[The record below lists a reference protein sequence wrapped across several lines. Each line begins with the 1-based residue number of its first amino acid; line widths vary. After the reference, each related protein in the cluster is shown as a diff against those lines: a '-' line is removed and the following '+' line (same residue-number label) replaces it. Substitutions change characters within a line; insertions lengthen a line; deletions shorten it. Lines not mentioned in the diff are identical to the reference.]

1 MSSVIS
7 LYLQTF
13 YKPKKTIEELI
24 TRDDSLKIS
33 FIYIAI
39 PIFFYTLMYV
49 FLTIANG
56 APSVLTPWLN
66 ISKENYYAVNRFLLA
81 PSMLICW
88 VAATSF
94 IQISSRFLG
103 GTGTYEQTL
112 VSVALSI
119 SIAMWGGLI
128 HDLPMSFLSAIGIID
143 AKQHEIDMNSPTIFR
158 TLLWICYSIYFIAF
172 FILFPLSVKVVH
184 KHSWLKSLVIGSL
197 AFIIFQFIFL
207 LFNR

>member
-39 PIFFYTLMYV
+39 PIVFYTLMYV

-172 FILFPLSVKVVH
+172 FILFPLSVRVVH
-184 KHSWLKSLVIGSL
+184 KLSWLKSLVIGSL